1 MNGMDQHSKQLCVL
15 VLGMHRSGTSALT
28 RCLNLLGM
36 DLGSHL
42 LSPEKGNAKG
52 FWEHADVVRIND
64 ALLQSFG
71 MYWHSLDPLPQ
82 NWLQSEASEKA
93 REEIR
98 ELIRRDFAGV
108 SLWGLKDPR
117 MCRLAPL
124 WLGVLREMGIT
135 VAAVFVVRSPLE
147 VAASLERE
155 HGLSI
160 SSNVISWMQHLAEAE
175 IATRSI
181 ARTMVDYDHLL
192 ADPFA
197 LLSGIGHALGI
208 VWPITVDARRDAIV
222 SFLDVGLRTHRQ
234 QITED
239 AVPLLVS
246 SMVDACERIIAA
258 KESNDWSKLSVLS
271 DEVVHFTQ
279 LRAYLNALQEVPAS
293 VSNAESHQAQGQIE
307 GVHAALYY
315 AIDDESFS
323 EQQVVRREVPVGRS
337 HQEFNLPHAD
347 HAPYHFRLDPADRR
361 GCYILHSLML
371 LDSASKVIWNTT
383 KLIDEVGL
391 VGFECIESFTRPEH
405 QLLLAGDD
413 PQIVLPLPSTLPLS
427 GVVLRLD
434 IERLAD
440 SEICDELEAMQLRF
454 KQKEELLASQLHE
467 ADKKYAFAVLERE
480 SDIADCRQQMDELVL
495 EHQGEIANF
504 QQKLDELALEHRGML
519 AVLESSQKEVARL
532 GAAQVIQMQELD
544 AIHASF
550 IWRVL
555 LRVRAVLSHM
565 PEGMRRQLRRA
576 LKVAWWALTPW
587 RIPARLRFRRQ
598 KKARLKPYPANQLK
612 KKVHAIDSTVWEAR
626 GDDPFFYLAYG
637 DDLSVDL
644 PGGWYFLDISIKQR
658 SGSLV
663 SPKFYPDYGVGISE
677 VFSLSLEQI
686 CTPRG
691 INGLIRFDNYVRQL
705 RFDPSAEQCEFS
717 LEDISLRRL
726 SKFGAAV
733 YIYRTLVRRKHDPVK
748 LAGRLFREFRN
759 GGMRRVGDC
768 LYGEYIQRGKVASTY
783 YGEWVKQNDSIGIH
797 DWKVMRRA
805 SRTLPSQPLISIV
818 MPVYNT
824 PEVWLRRC
832 IDSVLRQAY
841 PNWELCIADDASPM
855 SHVKKILKQY
865 ATRDSRIKVA
875 YRDSNGHISEA
886 SNSAVAL
893 ARGEWIALLDHDD
906 ELPTHALYMI
916 AKAINERPDAQL
928 IYSDEDKIDEKGRR
942 FDPYFKPDWN
952 PDLFYSQ
959 NMISHLGAYK
969 TKLVREVGGFR
980 KGYEGSQD
988 YDLALRCVER
998 LHPEQIVHIPRVLYH
1013 WRAIPGST
1021 ALQKSEK
1028 NYAVVAGARALEDHF
1043 VRTGVSGIEVQV
1055 VEHGYRV
1062 KRSIAIDKQPKVSLI
1077 IPTRD
1082 RVELLRMCVDSI
1094 LRKTEYI
1101 NYEIVVVDNQSIE
1114 PATHAY
1120 FEQLRK
1126 EPKVRIFSYDAPFN
1140 YSDMNNVAVASTH
1153 SEIVGL
1159 VNNDIEVI
1167 HGDWLHEM
1175 ISQVTRPGVG
1185 VVGSKLYYPDDTI
1198 QHAGV
1203 VLGVGGVAAHPFV
1216 GMPREFGGEKSRA
1229 ALVQNF
1235 SAVTAA
1241 CLLVR
1246 RDVFDAVGGLDSRL
1260 EVAFNDVDFCLR
1272 VRELGLRNVW
1282 TPYAELYHHESAS
1295 RGVEDTTEK
1304 QMRFMREVVFMTE
1317 RWGDKLHHDPAYN
1330 PNLTL
1335 DTADFALAALPRVA
1349 RLSEIALGKALLLHK

>member
-192 ADPFA
+192 ADPFV

-347 HAPYHFRLDPADRR
+347 HAPYHFRLDPADHR

-383 KLIDEVGL
+383 KLTDEVEL
-391 VGFECIESFTRPEH
+391 VGFECIESFTRPGQ

-413 PQIVLPLPSTLPLS
+413 PQVALPLPSTLPSS

-480 SDIADCRQQMDELVL
+480 SDIADCRQQVDELVL

-504 QQKLDELALEHRGML
+504 QQKLDELALEHRGTL

-550 IWRVL
+550 IWRVF
-555 LRVRAVLSHM
+555 LRVRAVLSYM
-565 PEGMRRQLRRA
+565 PEAVRRQLRRA
-576 LKVAWWALTPW
+576 LKVAWWAVTPW
-587 RIPARLRFRRQ
+587 RIPARLRFRQQ
-598 KKARLKPYPANQLK
+598 KKAGLKPYPSHQLEK
-612 KKVHAIDSTVWEAR
+612 KAHTIDSTVWEAR
-626 GDDPFFYLAYG
+626 GDDPFFYLAPE
-637 DDLSVDL
+637 DDLSVNL
-644 PGGWYFLDISIKQR
+644 PGGWYFLDIPLKRR
-658 SGSLV
+658 SGSL
-663 SPKFYPDYGVGISE
+663 SSAKLYPDYGVGVSE
-677 VFSLSLEQI
+677 VFSLALEQI
-686 CTPRG
+686 RSPG
-691 INGLIRFDNYVRQL
+691 GVKGLVRFDHHVSRL
-705 RFDPSAEQCEFS
+705 RFDPSVKPCEFS
-717 LEDISLRRL
+717 LGDISLRRL
-726 SKFGAAV
+726 SKLGAAF
-733 YIYRTLVRRKHDPVK
+733 YMYRAMVRRERHPIK
-748 LAGRLFREFRN
+748 LARNAFDEFRR
-759 GGMRRVGDC
+759 GGIRQVGDW
-768 LYGEYIQRGKVASTY
+768 LYGQFMQRGKAASAY
-783 YGEWVKQNDSIGIH
+783 YGEWIEQNDTISTH
-797 DWKVMRRA
+797 DWKAMRRA
-805 SRTLPSQPLISIV
+805 SKSLGLQPLISIV
-818 MPVYNT
+818 LPVYNT
-824 PEVWLRRC
+824 PEAWLHRC

-841 PNWELCIADDASPM
+841 PNWELCIADDASSLP
-855 SHVKKILKQY
+855 HIRKVLKHY
-865 ATRDSRIKVA
+865 TARDSRIKVV
-875 YRDSNGHISEA
+875 YRDFNGHISEA
-886 SNSAVAL
+886 SNSALAL
-893 ARGEWIALLDHDD
+893 ASGEWIALLDHDD
-906 ELPTHALYMI
+906 ELPSHALYVV
-916 AKAINERPDAQL
+916 AKAINERPDAGL
-928 IYSDEDKIDEKGRR
+928 IYSDEDKIDENGRR

-952 PDLFYSQ
+952 LDLFYSQ
-959 NMISHLGAYK
+959 NMVSHFGIYRSS
-969 TKLVREVGGFR
+969 LVREVGGFR

-988 YDLALRCVER
+988 YDLALRCIEKM
-998 LHPEQIVHIPRVLYH
+998 LPEQIVHIPRVLYH
-1013 WRAIPGST
+1013 WRAIEGST
-1021 ALQKSEK
+1021 ALERNGK
-1028 NYAVVAGARALEDHF
+1028 NYAAMAGKQALEDHF
-1043 VRTGVSGIEVQV
+1043 HRLRTPDV
-1055 VEHGYRV
+1055 VIHTLEYGYRV
-1062 KRSIAIDKQPKVSLI
+1062 QRVLPQDRQPKVSLI

-1094 LRKTEYI
+1094 LHKTKYA
-1101 NYEIVVVDNQSIE
+1101 NYEIVVVDNQSVE
-1114 PATHAY
+1114 PETHAY
-1120 FEQLRK
+1120 FEQLRD
-1126 EPKVRIFSYDAPFN
+1126 ESRVRIFPYDAPFN
-1140 YSDMNNVAVASTH
+1140 YSSMNNAAVAATD

-1159 VNNDIEVI
+1159 INNDIEVI
-1167 HGDWLHEM
+1167 SGDWLCEM
-1175 ISQVTRPGVG
+1175 VSQAVRPEVG
-1185 VVGSKLYYPDDTI
+1185 AVGAMLYYPDDTI

-1203 VLGVGGVAAHPFV
+1203 IVGLGGVAAHIYG
-1216 GMPREFGGEKSRA
+1216 GMPRNFPGQMWRA
-1229 ALVQNF
+1229 RLTQGLSV
-1235 SAVTAA
+1235 VTAA

-1246 RDVFDAVGGLDSRL
+1246 RETFDAVDGLDPRL

-1282 TPYAELYHHESAS
+1282 TPHAELYHYESAS
-1295 RGVEDTTEK
+1295 RGYEDTPEK
-1304 QMRFMREVVFMTE
+1304 QHRFMREIVFMTE
-1317 RWGDKLHHDPAYN
+1317 RWGEKLMKDPAYN

-1335 DTADFALAALPRVA
+1335 DTIDFSLANSPRLASMQDV
-1349 RLSEIALGKALLLHK
+1349 IAGGCSVF